1 MKQTPLYACHV
12 AQNAHMVAFGE
23 WEMPM
28 HYGSQIQ
35 EHLNTRREAGMFDVS
50 HMVVTDIQ
58 GTEASHFL
66 RSILSNDVA
75 KIQPNQALY
84 SCLLH
89 HEGGVLDDL
98 IVYQLAANHYRLI
111 TNSVTREKVSLWLNQ
126 LAQDF
131 QITLHPQTQYAL
143 IAVQGPQAIE
153 LVSRQFTASGLNAR
167 IQNLKSFTALQTEHC
182 FIARTGYTG
191 EPGVEILLSAEAG
204 VTLWHSLAEAGVSPC
219 GLGARDTLRQEAG
232 LNLYGQE
239 MDETTNP
246 YEANLGFTIDLND
259 SNRNFIGKQAV
270 IAMQAQAQ
278 FKLVGLVGDKS
289 QIMRRHA
296 PVFLADKTEGIVT
309 SGTYSP
315 SLNCAIA
322 FARIPKQPIA
332 EVEVMVRRC
341 PVQARVVRLPFV
353 RQGRATFASILKAI

>member
-35 EHLNTRREAGMFDVS
+35 EHLNTRREVGMFDVS

-58 GTEASHFL
+58 GPEATHFL

-89 HEGGVLDDL
+89 HQGGVLDDL
-98 IVYQLAANHYRLI
+98 IVYQLSTDHYRLI
-111 TNSVTREKVSLWLNQ
+111 TNSVTREKISLWLNQ

-131 QITLHPQTQYAL
+131 QITLQPQTQYAL
-143 IAVQGPQAIE
+143 IAIQGPKAIE
-153 LVSRQFTASGLNAR
+153 TVSQQFATLGLQSKIKA
-167 IQNLKSFTALQTEHC
+167 LKSFSALQTEHC

-191 EPGVEILLSAEAG
+191 EPGVEILLSAEDG
-204 VTLWHSLAEAGVSPC
+204 VSLWNNLAEAGVSPC

-246 YEANLGFTIDLND
+246 YEANLGFTIDLSD
-259 SNRNFIGKQAV
+259 STRNFIGKQAV
-270 IAMQAQAQ
+270 LAMQAQAQ
-278 FKLVGLVGDKS
+278 FNLVGLVGDKS

-296 PVFLADKTEGIVT
+296 PVFLADKTEGVVT

-315 SLNCAIA
+315 TLSCAIA
-322 FARIPKQPIA
+322 FARIPKQPA
-332 EVEVMVRRC
+332 ASVEVMVRRS
-341 PVQARVVRLPFV
+341 PVQAQVVKLPFV
-353 RQGRATFASILKAI
+353 RQGLATFESNHSL